1 MTEAGLLIGTALFI
15 ALTHTLIGVDH
26 YVPFIALSKSNNW
39 ALKKTIFI
47 VILCGI
53 GHVLGSVILGI
64 VGIAISANITSL
76 INVED
81 LRGTFAAYVLVA
93 FGLVY
98 TIYGIRAAIKNTTH
112 SHIGLDGKPFTHTHN
127 FNTTEHQHKKN
138 NALWG
143 LFIFFVLGPCE
154 PLIPILMYPAATMN
168 IFILVM
174 VTVSFA
180 VVTISVMLAMTLLGL
195 KGLQLIKPG
204 KLTRYAHAIA
214 GSVILLCGVALL
226 TLPV

>member
-1 MTEAGLLIGTALFI
+1 MTETGLLIGTALFI

-39 ALKKTIFI
+39 TLKKTILI
-47 VILCGI
+47 VLLCGI

-64 VGIAISANITSL
+64 VGITISANISAL
-76 INVED
+76 INVEN

-98 TIYGIRAAIKNTTH
+98 TIYGLRAAIKNISH
-112 SHIGLDGKPFTHTHN
+112 SHIGQDGKSFTHTHG
-127 FNTTEHQHKKN
+127 FGVTEHQHKKN

-168 IFILVM
+168 IFTIVM
-174 VTVSFA
+174 VTICFA
-180 VVTISVMLAMTLLGL
+180 VVTISVMLFMTILGL
-195 KGLQLIKPG
+195 KGLQLLKPG
-204 KLTRYAHAIA
+204 KFARYAHAIA
-214 GSVILLCGVALL
+214 GSVILLCGIALL

>member
-1 MTEAGLLIGTALFI
+1 MTEAGLLIGTALLI

-39 ALKKTIFI
+39 TFRKTII
-47 VILCGI
+47 VVLLCGI

-64 VGIAISANITSL
+64 AGIALSANITSL

-81 LRGTFAAYVLVA
+81 LRGTIAAYVLVA

-112 SHIGLDGKPFTHTHN
+112 THIGFDGKPFTHSHG
-127 FNTTEHQHKKN
+127 FNNTEHQHKRN

-168 IFILVM
+168 IFVLVM

-180 VVTISVMLAMTLLGL
+180 AVTIGVMLMMTLIGL

-204 KLTRYAHAIA
+204 KLTRYAHAVA
-214 GSVILLCGVALL
+214 GSVVLLCGIALL